1 MATAKAT
8 EKITIK
14 RPKLTRVKI
23 RIVGDSPLILHNWD
37 EKNKRMM
44 LEAQQGK
51 TATKKKPCKMPFDD
65 FARSLYWLTK
75 MPTETI
81 IDSGTGE
88 PREVVTEELF
98 DKALEE
104 GARFGFP
111 ANSFKLAGN
120 AAAYRNG
127 LVKNQMVLRAA
138 YFLNAPDN
146 GLFVE
151 IKGDKPMLRED
162 IVHVGMGTA
171 DLRYRAIFE
180 HWYCDMVV
188 EYNQSGIM
196 KIDDILSCIELG
208 GYGVG
213 VGEWRPECDGVF
225 GRYHIEK
232 Q

>member
-1 MATAKAT
+1 MATKAQ
-8 EKITIK
+8 EIIKINK
-14 RPKLTRVKI
+14 PRLSRLNI
-23 RIVGDSPLILHNWD
+23 RIVGDTPLIMHNWD

-51 TATKKKPCKMPFDD
+51 AATKKKPCKIPFDD
-65 FARSLYWLTK
+65 FARSLYWMTP

-81 IDSGTGE
+81 IDSGNGE
-88 PREVVTEELF
+88 MREVVTEELF
-98 DKALEE
+98 EQALEN

-111 ANSFKLAGN
+111 ANAFKMAGN

-127 LVKNQMVLRAA
+127 LVKNQMALRGA

-146 GLFVE
+146 GELVE
-151 IKGDKPMLRED
+151 IKGDKPQCRED
-162 IVHVGMGTA
+162 IVHVGMGSA

-188 EYNQSGIM
+188 EYNAAGVM

-213 VGEWRPECDGVF
+213 VGEWRPECDGIF